1 MRIVCGTDKFTG
13 YKKIRLLW
21 AGSNASASVFV
32 IRVLLFNPALPVFEA
47 FPSVHLVPGVLFARK
62 LQDGL
67 RDDLRHLQPTPRYP
81 SRTPKP
87 PHLPRTVLE
96 KNG

>member
-21 AGSNASASVFV
+21 AGSDAFASVFV
-32 IRVLLFNPALPVFEA
+32 IRVLLFNLTLPVFEV
-47 FPSVHLVPGVLFARK
+47 FPFIHLVPGVLLPRI

-81 SRTPKP
+81 SRTPNHP
-87 PHLPRTVLE
+87 IFRGPF
-96 KNG
+96 